1 MSKPTWYAD
10 TLNRLSCYDRD
21 QYLIDFAV
29 NMLSAEKQFILR
41 KRFIE
46 ENTDSEV
53 IKLLETDFGT
63 FGRTKYQKTKD
74 KAISELSK
82 IFGYQAI

>member
-10 TLNRLSCYDRD
+10 TLNRLSDYDRD
-21 QYLIDFAV
+21 QYLTDFAI

-46 ENTDSEV
+46 GNTDSEV
-53 IKLLETDFGT
+53 IKLLEIDFGI
-63 FGRTKYQKTKD
+63 FSRHKYCKLRD

-82 IFGYQAI
+82 IFGYQEI